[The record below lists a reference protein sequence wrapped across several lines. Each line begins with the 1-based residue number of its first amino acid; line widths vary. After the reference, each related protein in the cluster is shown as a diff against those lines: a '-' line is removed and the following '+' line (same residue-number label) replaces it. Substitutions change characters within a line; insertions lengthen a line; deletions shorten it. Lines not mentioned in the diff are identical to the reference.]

1 MFALPALGITIAVWH
16 VYLYMVF
23 IVLQSFFGA
32 MLTSPS
38 HARVPVVL
46 VFALSV
52 AACFGA
58 GGYGY
63 AAAVQDRKPGSI
75 LRDDLVVKVSVGI
88 DGSFQLESKQ
98 IELPLPPLLKFLDR
112 IGAP

>member
-1 MFALPALGITIAVWH
+1 M
-16 VYLYMVF
+16 
-23 IVLQSFFGA
+23 QKSFFGA

-52 AACFGA
+52 AVCFGA

-75 LRDDLVVKVSVGI
+75 IRNDLVVKVSVGI

-98 IELPLPPLLKFLDR
+98 IEFPLPPLLKFLDR